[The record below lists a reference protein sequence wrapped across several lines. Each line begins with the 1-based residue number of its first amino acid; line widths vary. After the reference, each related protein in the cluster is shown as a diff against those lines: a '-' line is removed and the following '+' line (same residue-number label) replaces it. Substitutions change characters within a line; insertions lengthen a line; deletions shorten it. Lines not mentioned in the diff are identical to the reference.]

1 MCILKTFGLGPRQT
15 TLRYGCIIISMVKM
29 SASLLHLP
37 LLGNSSVKES
47 SWQLTFLIIWT
58 VLAVAF
64 WIVLLTGALIRN
76 STMIAI
82 SLIGLILNLLAHA
95 SFHTVF
101 SIYMFSANLIILA
114 VPIIIF
120 LVGYIC
126 VDIYFAWVLGSFCHE
141 LRNGES
147 GSSLPYRT

>member
-1 MCILKTFGLGPRQT
+1 MCILKAFGLGPRQT

-29 SASLLHLP
+29 SASLLHLS

-47 SWQLTFLIIWT
+47 SWQVTFLIIWT

-82 SLIGLILNLLAHA
+82 SLIGLILNLVAFAFIHT
-95 SFHTVF
+95 SFIIYWF
-101 SIYMFSANLIILA
+101 SIDWIFLA
-114 VPIIIF
+114 VPHIIF
-120 LVGYIC
+120 LVAAIC
-126 VDIYFAWVLGSFCHE
+126 ADIYFAWVLGSFCHE

>member
-15 TLRYGCIIISMVKM
+15 TLRYGCIIISMAKM
-29 SASLLHLP
+29 TVSLVHLP
-37 LLGNSSVKES
+37 ILRNYSVKE
-47 SWQLTFLIIWT
+47 WQFIYLIIWT

-101 SIYMFSANLIILA
+101 SIDMFSANLIILA

-126 VDIYFAWVLGSFCHE
+126 ADIYFAWVLGSFCHE